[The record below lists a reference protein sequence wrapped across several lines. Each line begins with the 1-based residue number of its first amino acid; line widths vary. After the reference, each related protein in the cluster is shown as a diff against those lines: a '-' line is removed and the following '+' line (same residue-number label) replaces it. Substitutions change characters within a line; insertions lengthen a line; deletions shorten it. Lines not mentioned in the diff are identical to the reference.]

1 MEEKAIIQIDLKI
14 RDHLKKGFNA
24 VSGKTS
30 FDQIEQILKKG
41 AYTCYFLK
49 KSENKY
55 LFVIPVSQL
64 EGQVEFLVEYNG
76 QYFDIITNRKGKASQ
91 FNSSVNI
98 PNHDYSFSKNCT
110 FKFIQKDEVEMDFS
124 VLVALRELNSQLSNL
139 TIESKQDFSTQREIW
154 AKYIKA
160 KQLLINKLQEP
171 MQCVGSA
178 EIYPNPDDITE
189 EPNKYKIE
197 INLRSEKAD
206 EYRVLEGFPV

>member
-1 MEEKAIIQIDLKI
+1 MEEKTIIQIDFKI

-41 AYTCYFLK
+41 AYTCHFLK

-91 FNSSVNI
+91 FNSSVNL
-98 PNHDYSFSKNCT
+98 PNHEYSFSKKMH
-110 FKFIQKDEVEMDFS
+110 FQIH
-124 VLVALRELNSQLSNL
+124 
-139 TIESKQDFSTQREIW
+139 SK
-154 AKYIKA
+154 
-160 KQLLINKLQEP
+160 
-171 MQCVGSA
+171 G
-178 EIYPNPDDITE
+178 
-189 EPNKYKIE
+189 
-197 INLRSEKAD
+197 
-206 EYRVLEGFPV
+206 